1 MNENVSLSPFKPKL
15 PQAKGDRL
23 RWTRLYGSSKAL
35 AIANT
40 LESHPGPLLI
50 ITPDNLIAERLASEI
65 RFFCTD
71 ENFPIKVFPD
81 WETLPYDQFSP
92 YHDIISDRLTILSQL
107 PLMQRGVLIVSASTL
122 MHRLPPQEYV
132 KTNSF
137 AIACG
142 ETINL
147 DNFRKQLELSGYRYT
162 SQVLE
167 HGDFAIRGSLLDV
180 FPMGSQAPVRIDLF
194 DEEVETL
201 RYFDPETQRSTE
213 PLEKLEI
220 LPGHEFPL
228 TEDGITFF
236 RQSWREQFEGVA
248 GDCSVYRDIS
258 DGIAAPG
265 IEYYLPLFFDQTST
279 LFDFLPSETMIM
291 FDDRVEQAAEH
302 FWNEVTE
309 RHEQYD
315 HDVNRP
321 ILPPE
326 MIALRVDEVFAAI
339 KQTPS
344 VMLAGMDTEED
355 SNSKDKDNSK
365 GNKISFATTMPMKI
379 PVDPRAEEP
388 LGLLKRFL
396 NNFDGRVLIAAD
408 STGRRE
414 TLLDTFRRHDLRPV
428 VFENWED
435 FLQGKGD
442 LGITVASL
450 EQGIQIDLPAIAVI
464 SETQMF
470 GERVSQKRRRR
481 RSGRDAEAIVK
492 NLTELT
498 IGAPVIH
505 EDHGVG
511 RYRGLTT
518 LSAVEVTD
526 EYLELEYADGDKLF
540 VPVASLHLISR
551 FSGVDPDHAPL
562 HKLGSGQ
569 WQKAKS
575 KAAQRVHD
583 VAAEL
588 LEIYARREARKGHAF
603 SIDEDAYRSF
613 SQAFPFEETPDQQTT
628 IEAVLEDMQAE
639 RPMDRLVCGD
649 VGFGKTEV
657 AMRAAFVAVNAGKQ
671 VAILVPTTLLAQ
683 QHYENFKDRFADWP
697 IRVEQLSRFSSS
709 KLTKETIEGLAQGKV
724 DIVIGTHKLI
734 QNDIKFKQLGLL
746 IIDEEHRFGVRQ
758 KEKMKAMRSEVD
770 ILTLTATPIPRSLN
784 MALTG
789 TRELSIIATPP
800 ARRLAIKTFVREWKN
815 ETIKEAIIREISRGG
830 QVYLLH
836 NKVDTIEKMT
846 REIADLVPEARVHF
860 AHGQMRERE
869 LENVMK
875 DFYHR
880 RFNVL
885 VCSTII
891 ETGIDIPSANTIIIN
906 RADKFGLAQL
916 YQLRGRVGRSHHRAY
931 AYLIVPEVKT
941 LTDDARKRLEA
952 IEALEELGV
961 GFTIAT
967 HDLEIRGAGEILG
980 SDQSGHI
987 QEIGFGMYTDMLE
1000 RAVKA
1005 LREGRQPELDRPLDH
1020 GTEIDLHIP
1029 ALIPEDYLPDVHT
1042 RLIMYKRI
1050 ASAEDEQELNEMRE
1064 EVIDRFGLMPEQA
1077 LNLFALTRLKI
1088 KATPLG
1094 IKKIDFG
1101 ASGGRFIFNEQP
1113 NIDPGLIIRMI
1124 QTEPYNYKLEN
1135 TKLRVI
1141 KEMPDPEQ
1149 RFEEINALLEQ
1160 FMTRSAA

>member
-1 MNENVSLSPFKPKL
+1 MTEQELLTPFRPTL
-15 PQAKGDRL
+15 PEKKGDRL

-35 AIANT
+35 AIANA
-40 LESHPGPLLI
+40 LDQHDGPLLV
-50 ITPDNLIAERLASEI
+50 ITADNLIAERLASEI
-65 RFFCTD
+65 EFYVAGKSL
-71 ENFPIKVFPD
+71 PIKVFPS

-92 YHDIISDRLTILSQL
+92 YHDIISDRLATLAQL
-107 PLMQRGVLIVSASTL
+107 PSFNSGVLITSVSSL
-122 MHRLPPQEYV
+122 MHRLPPEEYV
-132 KTNSF
+132 NANSF
-137 AIACG
+137 SLATG
-142 ETINL
+142 
-147 DNFRKQLELSGYRYT
+147 DNFDLDAFRKKLELSGYRYV

-180 FPMGSQAPVRIDLF
+180 FPMGSNAPVRIDLF
-194 DEEVETL
+194 DDEVDSL

-213 PLEKLEI
+213 TLEQLEI

-228 TEDGITFF
+228 TEEGITHF
-236 RQSWREQFEGVA
+236 RHAWRDQFEGVA
-248 GDCSVYRDIS
+248 GECPVYRDVS
-258 DGIAAPG
+258 DGLAAPG

-279 LFDFLPSETMIM
+279 LFNFIPTETMIL
-291 FDDRVEQAAEH
+291 FDDRVEEAAEH
-302 FWNEVTE
+302 FWEEVSDRYE
-309 RHEQYD
+309 QFRHD
-315 HDVNRP
+315 ALRP

-326 MIALRVDEVFAAI
+326 MIALRVNEMFESI
-339 KQTPS
+339 KQQPS
-344 VMLAGMDTEED
+344 VLIAGLDTD
-355 SNSKDKDNSK
+355 QDQASK
-365 GNKISFATTMPMKI
+365 GSRISYSTSMPMKI

-388 LGLLKRFL
+388 LGLLKRYL
-396 NNFDGRVLIAAD
+396 DNFDGRVLIAAD

-414 TLLDTFRRHDLRPV
+414 TLLDTFRRHDLRPE
-428 VFENWED
+428 VFEDWHD
-435 FLQGKGD
+435 FLQGD
-442 LGITVASL
+442 ATLGITAASL
-450 EQGIQIDLPAIAVI
+450 EQGLQIDSSGIAVI
-464 SETQMF
+464 SEPQMF

-481 RSGRDAEAIVK
+481 RSGRGDPEAIVK

-511 RYRGLTT
+511 RYRGLITLTT
-518 LSAVEVTD
+518 GEITE

-603 SIDEDAYRSF
+603 NIDEDAYRTF
-613 SQAFPFEETPDQQTT
+613 SQAFPFEETPDQQTA
-628 IEAVLEDMQAE
+628 IEAVLEDMRKE

-657 AMRAAFVAVNAGKQ
+657 AMRAAFVAISSGKQ
-671 VAILVPTTLLAQ
+671 VAILVPTTLLSQ
-683 QHYENFKDRFADWP
+683 QHFENFKDRFADWP
-697 IRVEQLSRFSSS
+697 IRVEQLSRFSGS
-709 KLTKETIEGLAQGKV
+709 KLTKETIAGLASGNV

-758 KEKMKAMRSEVD
+758 KERMKSMRSEVD

-784 MALTG
+784 LALTG

-800 ARRLAIKTFVREWKN
+800 ARRLAIKTFVREWKDDV
-815 ETIKEAIIREISRGG
+815 IKEAIMREISRGG

-836 NKVDTIEKMT
+836 NKVETIEKMAA
-846 REIADLVPEARVHF
+846 EVAALVPEARVHF

-869 LENVMK
+869 LETVMK

-931 AYLIVPEVKT
+931 AYLVVPDVKRM
-941 LTDDARKRLEA
+941 TDVARKRLEA
-952 IEALEELGV
+952 IESLEDLGV

-980 SDQSGHI
+980 DDQSGHI

-1005 LREGRQPELDRPLDH
+1005 LKEGRQPELDRPLDH
-1020 GTEIDLHIP
+1020 GTEIDIHTP

-1050 ASAEDEQELNEMRE
+1050 ASAKDEQELNELRE

-1077 LNLFALTRLKI
+1077 LNLFALTQLKI

-1101 ASGGRFIFNEQP
+1101 ASGGRFIFNDQP
-1113 NIDPGLIIRMI
+1113 NIDPGLIIRLI

-1135 TKLRVI
+1135 TKLRII
-1141 KEMPDPEQ
+1141 KDMPEPAK
-1149 RFEEINALLEQ
+1149 RFDEINSLLEQ
-1160 FMTRSAA
+1160 FIEKNAA

>member
-1 MNENVSLSPFKPKL
+1 MMNEKALLTPFNPQL
-15 PQAKGDRL
+15 PEAKGDRL

-35 AIANT
+35 AIANA
-40 LESHPGPLLI
+40 LESLSAPLLI
-50 ITPDNLIAERLASEI
+50 ITPDTLHAERLAAEI
-65 RFFCTD
+65 DFFCTD
-71 ENFPIKVFPD
+71 KNLPIKVFPD

-92 YHDIISDRLTILSQL
+92 YHDIISDRLSILAEL
-107 PLMQRGVLIVSASTL
+107 PTMERGVLMTSVSSL

-132 KTNSF
+132 KANSF
-137 AIACG
+137 SIAVG
-142 ETINL
+142 ETL
-147 DNFRKQLELSGYRYT
+147 DLDDFRKQLELSGYRYT

-180 FPMGSQAPVRIDLF
+180 FPMGSEAPVRIDLF
-194 DEEVETL
+194 DDEVDTL

-213 PLEKLEI
+213 PLDRLDI

-228 TEDGITFF
+228 TEEGITHF
-236 RQSWREQFEGVA
+236 RQAWREHFEGVA

-258 DGIAAPG
+258 DGLPAPG

-279 LFDFLPSETMIM
+279 LFDFLPTGTMIM
-291 FDDRVEQAAEH
+291 LDDRVEEAAEH
-302 FWNEVTE
+302 FCNEVSE
-309 RHEQYD
+309 RYEQLQ
-315 HDVNRP
+315 HDVNHP
-321 ILPPE
+321 ILSPE
-326 MIALRVDEVFAAI
+326 LITLRVNEVFEAI

-344 VMLAGMDTEED
+344 VMIAGMDTDDEPA
-355 SNSKDKDNSK
+355 SK
-365 GNKISFATTMPMKI
+365 GAGKSSRIHFSTTMPMKI

-428 VFENWED
+428 VFENWND
-435 FLQGKGD
+435 FIQAD
-442 LGITVASL
+442 VTLGITVASL
-450 EQGIQIDLPAIAVI
+450 EQGMQIDCPKIAVI

-470 GERVSQKRRRR
+470 GERVSQRRRRR
-481 RSGRDAEAIVK
+481 RSGRDPEAVVR

-518 LSAVEVTD
+518 LSAVDVTD

-588 LEIYARREARKGHAF
+588 LEIYARREARKGYAF
-603 SIDEDAYRSF
+603 SIDEDAYRAF
-613 SQAFPFEETPDQQTT
+613 SQAFPFEETPDQMTA

-639 RPMDRLVCGD
+639 QPMDRLVCGD

-657 AMRAAFVAVNAGKQ
+657 AMRAAFVAVSAGKQ

-697 IRVEQLSRFSSS
+697 IRVEQLSRFSGS
-709 KLTKETIEGLAQGKV
+709 KATKETVDGLAQGKV

-784 MALTG
+784 LALTG

-815 ETIKEAIIREISRGG
+815 DVIKEAILREINRGG

-836 NKVDTIEKMT
+836 NKVETIEKMAA
-846 REIADLVPEARVHF
+846 EVAALVPEARVHF

-869 LENVMK
+869 LESVMK

-931 AYLIVPEVKT
+931 AYLVVPDVKR

-980 SDQSGHI
+980 DDQSGHI

-1005 LREGRQPELDRPLDH
+1005 LKEGRQPELDRPLDH
-1020 GTEIDLHIP
+1020 GTEIDVHTP

-1050 ASAEDEQELNEMRE
+1050 ASAENQQELDELRE

-1077 LNLFALTRLKI
+1077 LNLFALTRLKL

-1101 ASGGRFIFNEQP
+1101 ATGGRFVFTEQP
-1113 NIDPGLIIRMI
+1113 DIDPGLIIRLI
-1124 QTEPYNYKLEN
+1124 QTEPTNYKLEN
-1135 TKLRVI
+1135 TRLRVI
-1141 KEMPDPEQ
+1141 RDMPDPAQ
-1149 RFEEINALLEQ
+1149 RFDEINALLER

>member
-1 MNENVSLSPFKPKL
+1 MNEKAALSPFEP
-15 PQAKGDRL
+15 PIPEANGDRL

-35 AIANT
+35 AIASV
-40 LESHPGPLLI
+40 LESHSAPLLI
-50 ITPDNLIAERLASEI
+50 ITPDNLIAERLATEI
-65 RFFCTD
+65 DFFVKD
-71 ENFPIKVFPD
+71 KDLPIKVFPD
-81 WETLPYDQFSP
+81 RETLPYDQFSP
-92 YHDIISDRLTILSQL
+92 YHDIISDRLAILAQL
-107 PLMQRGVLIVSASTL
+107 PTMQKGVLIASVSTL

-132 KTNSF
+132 KANSF
-137 AIACG
+137 AIAVG
-142 ETINL
+142 ETLDL
-147 DNFRKQLELSGYRYT
+147 DNIRKQLELSGYRYT

-180 FPMGSQAPVRIDLF
+180 FPMGSEAPVRIDLF
-194 DEEVETL
+194 DDEVDTL

-213 PLEKLEI
+213 PLDKLEI

-228 TEDGITFF
+228 SEEGVTHF
-236 RQSWREQFEGVA
+236 RHAWREQFDGA
-248 GDCSVYRDIS
+248 PGDCSVYRDVS
-258 DGIAAPG
+258 DGLPAPG

-279 LFDFLPSETMIM
+279 LFDFLPAKTMIM
-291 FDDRVEQAAEH
+291 FDDRVEAAAEH

-309 RHEQYD
+309 RHEQFD

-326 MIALRVDEVFAAI
+326 MIALRVNEVFEGI

-344 VMLAGMDTEED
+344 VMIAGMDTEDD
-355 SNSKDKDNSK
+355 SSDEKGSGK

-414 TLLDTFRRHDLRPV
+414 TMLDTFRRHDLRPE
-428 VFENWED
+428 VFENWQD
-435 FLQGKGD
+435 FLQAEND

-450 EQGIQIDLPAIAVI
+450 EQGIQIDSPTIAVI

-518 LSAVEVTD
+518 LNALEATD
-526 EYLELEYADGDKLF
+526 EYIELEYADGDKLF
-540 VPVASLHLISR
+540 VPVASLHLINR

-588 LEIYARREARKGHAF
+588 LEIYARREARVGNAF
-603 SIDEDAYRSF
+603 TIDEDAYRAF
-613 SQAFPFEETPDQQTT
+613 SQAFPFEETPDQYTT

-697 IRVEQLSRFSSS
+697 IRVEQLSRFSGS
-709 KLTKETIEGLAQGKV
+709 KLTKETIEGLSQGKV

-815 ETIKEAIIREISRGG
+815 ETIKEAIMREISRGG

-846 REIADLVPEARVHF
+846 REISDLVPEARVHF

-931 AYLIVPEVKT
+931 AYLIVPEIKA
-941 LTDDARKRLEA
+941 LTKDARKRLEA

-1005 LREGRQPELDRPLDH
+1005 LRAGKQPELDRPLDH

-1050 ASAEDEQELNEMRE
+1050 ASAVDDQELRELRE
-1064 EVIDRFGLMPEQA
+1064 EMIDRFGMMPEQA
-1077 LNLFALTRLKI
+1077 LNLFSLTGLKI
-1088 KATPLG
+1088 KATPMG

-1101 ASGGRFIFNEQP
+1101 ATSGRFDFKEQP
-1113 NIDPGLIIRMI
+1113 NIDPGLLIRLI
-1124 QTEPYNYKLEN
+1124 QTEPYNYKLESTRLRI
-1135 TKLRVI
+1135 TKD
-1141 KEMPDPEQ
+1141 MPEPEQ
-1149 RFEEINALLEQ
+1149 RFIEINYLLDK
-1160 FMTRSAA
+1160 FMTKTTD

>member
-1 MNENVSLSPFKPKL
+1 MNDKVSLSPFQPPLPK
-15 PQAKGDRL
+15 AKGDRL
-23 RWTRLYGSSKAL
+23 RWTCLYGSSKAL
-35 AIANT
+35 AIASA
-40 LESHPGPLLI
+40 LEKHQSPLLV
-50 ITPDNLIAERLASEI
+50 ITSDTLIAERLASELA
-65 RFFCTD
+65 FFCSD
-71 ENFPIKVFPD
+71 KDLPIKVFPD

-92 YHDIISDRLTILSQL
+92 YHDIISDRLSILSKL
-107 PLMQRGVLIVSASTL
+107 PTEQQGVLIVSISTL

-132 KTNSF
+132 NSNSF
-137 AIACG
+137 SIAVG
-142 ETINL
+142 ETL
-147 DNFRKQLELSGYRYT
+147 DQDNFRRQLELSGYRYV

-167 HGDFAIRGSLLDV
+167 HGDFTIRGSLLDV
-180 FPMGSQAPVRIDLF
+180 FPMGSKAPVRIDLF

-213 PLEKLEI
+213 TLDKLEI

-228 TEDGITFF
+228 TEEGITHF
-236 RQSWREQFEGVA
+236 RQAWRDQFEGVP

-258 DGIAAPG
+258 DGLVAPG

-279 LFDFLPSETMIM
+279 LFDFLPTDTMIM
-291 FDDRVEQAAEH
+291 FDDRVEESAEH

-309 RHEQYD
+309 RHKQFQ
-315 HDVNRP
+315 HDANRP
-321 ILPPE
+321 ILDPDT
-326 MIALRVDEVFAAI
+326 IVLRVNEVFEAI

-344 VMLAGMDTEED
+344 IQIAGMDTEQED
-355 SNSKDKDNSK
+355 TGSK
-365 GNKISFATTMPMKI
+365 GNRISFATTMPMKI
-379 PVDPRAEEP
+379 PVDPRAEDP

-396 NNFDGRVLIAAD
+396 DNFDGRVLIAAD
-408 STGRRE
+408 SAGRRE

-428 VFENWED
+428 VFENWNE
-435 FLQGKGD
+435 FLVAD
-442 LGITVASL
+442 LSEAKVGITVASL
-450 EQGIQIDLPAIAVI
+450 EQGVQIDAPAVAVI

-481 RSGRDAEAIVK
+481 RSGRGDPDAIVK

-498 IGAPVIH
+498 IGSPVIH

-511 RYRGLTT
+511 RYLGLTT

-588 LEIYARREARKGHAF
+588 LEIYARREARKGYAF
-603 SIDEDAYRSF
+603 TVDEDGYRAF
-613 SQAFPFEETPDQQTT
+613 SQAFPFEETPDQYTT

-657 AMRAAFVAVNAGKQ
+657 AMRAAFVAISAGKQ
-671 VAILVPTTLLAQ
+671 VSILVPTTLLAQ

-697 IRVEQLSRFSSS
+697 VRVEQLSRFSGS
-709 KLTKETIEGLAQGKV
+709 KGARETIEGLASGTV

-734 QNDIKFKQLGLL
+734 QNDIKYKQLGLL

-758 KEKMKAMRSEVD
+758 KEKMKSLRTEVD

-800 ARRLAIKTFVREWKN
+800 ARRLAIKTFVRDWKN
-815 ETIKEAIIREISRGG
+815 EVIKEAILREISRGG

-836 NKVDTIEKMT
+836 NNVETIEKMAAD
-846 REIADLVPEARVHF
+846 IAALVPEARVQH
-860 AHGQMRERE
+860 AHGQMRERA
-869 LENVMK
+869 LESVMK

-891 ETGIDIPSANTIIIN
+891 ETGIDIPNANTIIIN

-931 AYLIVPEVKT
+931 AYLVVPDVKN

-952 IEALEELGV
+952 IESLEDLGV

-980 SDQSGHI
+980 DDQSGHI
-987 QEIGFGMYTDMLE
+987 QEIGFGMYTDMLD

-1005 LREGRQPELDRPLDH
+1005 LKAGKQPQLDRPLDH
-1020 GTEIDLHIP
+1020 GTEIDVHV
-1029 ALIPEDYLPDVHT
+1029 ASLIPEDYLPDVHT

-1050 ASAEDEQELNEMRE
+1050 ASAEDELALRELRE
-1064 EVIDRFGLMPEQA
+1064 EIIDRFGMMPEQA
-1077 LNLFALTRLKI
+1077 LNLFALTSLKI
-1088 KATPLG
+1088 KATPMG

-1101 ASGGRFIFNEQP
+1101 ASGGRMIFNEEP
-1113 NIDPGLIIRMI
+1113 NIDPALIIRLI

-1135 TKLRVI
+1135 TKLRVL
-1141 KEMPDPEQ
+1141 KEMPDPSQ
-1149 RFEEINALLEQ
+1149 RFEEIHSLLD
-1160 FMTRSAA
+1160 RLLKDPAS